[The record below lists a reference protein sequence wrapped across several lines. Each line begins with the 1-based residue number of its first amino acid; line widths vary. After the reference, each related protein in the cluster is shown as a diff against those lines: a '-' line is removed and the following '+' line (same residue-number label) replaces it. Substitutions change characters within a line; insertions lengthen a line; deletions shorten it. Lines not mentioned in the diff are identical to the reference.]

1 MPEVAI
7 VEVGSAEQLEQALA
21 IRLAVFVEEQGVR
34 RELEIDGRDDAARH
48 LLALRD
54 GAPVGTLRVRWLD
67 AGRTA
72 KIERV
77 AVFAGARGSKV
88 GQALLQAALALG
100 RVGGR
105 ARGEPPCPD
114 QGTGFYGKLGF
125 VAFGP
130 EFMEDGIA
138 HIAMRLSLS
147 ADGTGRSSADR
158 HSPRASSSE
167 HRSRLAERE
176 PPP

>member
-21 IRLAVFVEEQGVR
+21 IRLAVFVEEQGVG

-77 AVFAGARGSKV
+77 AVLPGARGSKI
-88 GQALLQAALALG
+88 GRALLQAALALAASAG
-100 RVGGR
+100 AHAASLHAQTTV
-105 ARGEPPCPD
+105 
-114 QGTGFYGKLGF
+114 QGFYGKLGF

-138 HIAMRLSLS
+138 HIAMRLSLP
-147 ADGTGRSSADR
+147 AHGTGDR
-158 HSPRASSSE
+158 RGLP
-167 HRSRLAERE
+167 
-176 PPP
+176 